1 MVCNFLPVKNGK
13 VKQSDAG
20 RFHATIIQIFILC
33 YSVDSMED
41 TLHSF
46 SKLLWNIYHMFS
58 EAAYLFIDWRLN
70 PYGKHK
76 QSL

>member
-41 TLHSF
+41 TLHNF
-46 SKLLWNIYHMFS
+46 SKLLWNMYHMFS
-58 EAAYLFIDWRLN
+58 EAAYL
-70 PYGKHK
+70 
-76 QSL
+76 SLTED